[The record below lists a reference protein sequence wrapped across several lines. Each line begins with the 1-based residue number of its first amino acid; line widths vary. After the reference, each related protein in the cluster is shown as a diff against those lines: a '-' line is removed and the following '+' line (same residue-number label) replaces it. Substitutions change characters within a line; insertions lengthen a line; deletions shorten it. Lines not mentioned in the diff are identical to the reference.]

1 MKYIGQFGIIIL
13 FSLAG
18 ELCHALL
25 PVPIPASLYGMVL
38 LLLALALK
46 LLPIRA
52 VKETGSFLVSALPLL
67 FVAPTVGLLACW
79 DLIKDHL
86 LGIIAVTVLTTVVTF
101 GAAGLITKLFRK
113 GGDDHG

>member
-18 ELCHALL
+18 ELCHVLL
-25 PVPIPASLYGMVL
+25 PFPIPASLYGMVL

-46 LLPIRA
+46 LLRLDA
-52 VKETGSFLVSALPLL
+52 VKETGAFLASMLPLL
-67 FVAPTVGLLACW
+67 FVAPTVGLMACW
-79 DLIKDHL
+79 DLIRGNL
-86 LGIIAVTVLTTVVTF
+86 AGIVIVTVASTVLTF
-101 GAAGLITKLFRK
+101 GISGLLVKIIRE

>member
-18 ELCHALL
+18 EVLHALL
-25 PVPIPASLYGMVL
+25 PLPIPASLYGMVL
-38 LLLALALK
+38 LLLALAVK
-46 LLPIRA
+46 LLRLEQ

-67 FVAPTVGLLACW
+67 FVAPTVELLACW

-86 LGIIAVTVLTTVVTF
+86 LGIILITVLTTVFTF
-101 GAAGLITKLFRK
+101 GVTGLITKLLRK
-113 GGDDHG
+113 GGDSDG